1 MSIEVADAAVT
12 DDLAGNLVPGGGMG
26 QPVIVEGSAS
36 TVTDEAGRKY
46 LDLEAGPGVLSV
58 GHCHPTVVAALQS
71 QATKLMQG
79 PGRYHSRLTSS
90 LARKIAG
97 VMGNRLKRVFFAN
110 SGAEA
115 NDGAIKIAFK
125 HATRTGKQG
134 YGVLAVE
141 HGFHGRTSV
150 GLSLTGNAAR
160 KKGFGPY
167 ASFPGVV
174 HVPAPYCY
182 RCPLGLTYPTC
193 KVKCADVVEDA
204 LKTRVPGVAAA
215 MIAEPIICVG
225 GVLTPPPEYWPKVE
239 ATCRRNKITLIHDE
253 VFSGW
258 GRTGKMFAHEHW
270 NVQPDV
276 VTFAKAIG
284 GGVPLGGFIATEELG
299 TAFEEGDHFTTFGAN
314 NQIGIAAGHAVLDVI
329 EREDLV
335 KRSATMGAT
344 FLEGLRRLAAKHP
357 CIGDV
362 RGLGL
367 MIGVEIVND
376 RASREPAPQLTKRV
390 QQAMRERGVLVSIT
404 GVHGCVLRITPPLV
418 ITDSQV
424 GMALETLDSAL
435 GAAMAS

>member
-58 GHCHPTVVAALQS
+58 GHCHPTVVAAIQS

-167 ASFPGVV
+167 ASFPGLV

-344 FLEGLRRLAAKHP
+344 FIEGLRRLAAKHP

-418 ITDSQV
+418 ITESQV